1 MFIYMSVYPSPD
13 EWKRSF
19 GLSIVPHISF
29 RTALF
34 LILTLTCGARS
45 SMRAKIPL
53 AFRSFLSVL
62 TTSFFKCYY
71 SFEIA
76 L

>member
-45 SMRAKIPL
+45 SMRAKIPPCVP
-53 AFRSFLSVL
+53 FVSVRS
-62 TTSFFKCYY
+62 YY
-71 SFEIA
+71 LLF
-76 L
+76 